1 MAATNRENAIESENE
16 APRLD
21 DSKLATGEGRST
33 VTSTCIQNGAGGL
46 KPQGGSPADVDV
58 EERTAENRTAE
69 NRRSL
74 REKMRIGTWNVRTMN
89 QGKLDIMKREMER
102 TGVELMGISE
112 MRWTGMG
119 HFLSDD
125 YEVYYCGQETLRRNG
140 VAFICTDEIR
150 RCVMGFN
157 PVSDRIATIRLQ
169 CKPVNMTVLQVYAPT
184 STAEEG
190 DMEEF
195 YEKVQHVVDEIP
207 RGDVLYVIGDW
218 NAKVGQDETNGT
230 TGRFGLGERNERGDQ
245 LVEFCSRNDF
255 QIMNTF
261 FKLHA
266 RRLYTWRSPDQT
278 TRNQIDYIICKT
290 RWRSS
295 VRRVT
300 TLPGAD
306 CGTDH
311 NLLIADVKIK
321 LKRIKPAKQTL
332 RYDVENIGL
341 EFAVEVKNR
350 FNGLQLA
357 DREPG
362 ELWNDIRDIVKETA
376 DKRVP
381 KAKRKKV
388 TKWLSDEAEKIA
400 DERREVRNK
409 GDDKEYR
416 RLNAAF
422 QRRARQDKE
431 QGIKE
436 KCRQI
441 EESNK
446 M

>member
-1 MAATNRENAIESENE
+1 MHPEWRW
-16 APRLD
+16 R
-21 DSKLATGEGRST
+21 
-33 VTSTCIQNGAGGL
+33 
-46 KPQGGSPADVDV
+46 PQGGSPADVDA
-58 EERTAENRTAE
+58 EERTAE

-89 QGKLDIMKREMER
+89 QRKLDIMKREMER
-102 TGVELMGISE
+102 TGVEIMGISE

-119 HFLSDD
+119 HFMSDD
-125 YEVYYCGQETLRRNG
+125 YEVYYCGQDTLRRNG
-140 VAFICTDEIR
+140 VAFICTDEMR

-157 PVSDRIATIRLQ
+157 LLSDRIATIRLQ

-190 DMEEF
+190 DMEDF

-290 RWRSS
+290 RWRNS

-311 NLLIADVKIK
+311 NLLIAYVKIK
-321 LKRIKPAKQTL
+321 LK
-332 RYDVENIGL
+332 
-341 EFAVEVKNR
+341 
-350 FNGLQLA
+350 
-357 DREPG
+357 
-362 ELWNDIRDIVKETA
+362 
-376 DKRVP
+376 
-381 KAKRKKV
+381 
-388 TKWLSDEAEKIA
+388 
-400 DERREVRNK
+400 
-409 GDDKEYR
+409 
-416 RLNAAF
+416 
-422 QRRARQDKE
+422 
-431 QGIKE
+431 
-436 KCRQI
+436 
-441 EESNK
+441 
-446 M
+446 

>member
-1 MAATNRENAIESENE
+1 MPKWDRMRQTAQPE
-16 APRLD
+16 
-21 DSKLATGEGRST
+21 DSDW
-33 VTSTCIQNGAGGL
+33 GG
-46 KPQGGSPADVDV
+46 
-58 EERTAENRTAE
+58 
-69 NRRSL
+69 
-74 REKMRIGTWNVRTMN
+74 
-89 QGKLDIMKREMER
+89 
-102 TGVELMGISE
+102 
-112 MRWTGMG
+112 
-119 HFLSDD
+119 
-125 YEVYYCGQETLRRNG
+125 
-140 VAFICTDEIR
+140 
-150 RCVMGFN
+150 
-157 PVSDRIATIRLQ
+157 
-169 CKPVNMTVLQVYAPT
+169 
-184 STAEEG
+184 
-190 DMEEF
+190 
-195 YEKVQHVVDEIP
+195 
-207 RGDVLYVIGDW
+207 
-218 NAKVGQDETNGT
+218 
-230 TGRFGLGERNERGDQ
+230 RNERGDQ

-255 QIMNTF
+255 KIMNTF

-290 RWRSS
+290 RWISS
-295 VRRVT
+295 VRRVKHYQELT
-300 TLPGAD
+300 
-306 CGTDH
+306 GTDH

-321 LKRIKPAKQTL
+321 LKRIKRAKQTL

-357 DREPG
+357 DREPE

-388 TKWLSDEAEKIA
+388 TKWLSDEGVKSA

-431 QGIKE
+431 QGIKV

-441 EESNK
+441 EESESESECSFI
-446 M
+446 